1 MRDEC
6 HDETGMIIKPFE
18 ECEQCSDFPCREL
31 CRALQAII
39 DWEN

>member
-6 HDETGMIIKPFE
+6 CDETGMIIKPFN

-39 DWEN
+39 DGEN

>member
-18 ECEQCSDFPCREL
+18 ECERCPDFPCIDL
-31 CRALQAII
+31 IRALQAIV
-39 DWEN
+39 DGDN

>member
-18 ECEQCSDFPCREL
+18 ECEQCPDFPCIDL
-31 CRALQAII
+31 IFALQAIV
-39 DWEN
+39 DGDN